1 MQCWPSSQVD
11 FRGLFD
17 NGDLLLWS
25 GVQRAYPQPV
35 HFLTKTRMVLPLIC
49 SIFFLSLWSWFS
61 FSLISSQQHIPPS
74 SLCLPFLQE
83 ISLTTVLFFHFMTWL
98 LGLYYCVRV
107 FLVLVVTLPPS
118 FSLRPYINTGSD
130 FSLLVYNMF
139 LQLYQERCVNGRE
152 ACWVAGLVF

>member
-1 MQCWPSSQVD
+1 MEWSTASLPTTSALSDKNQNGASSY
-11 FRGLFD
+11 
-17 NGDLLLWS
+17 LLNFL
-25 GVQRAYPQPV
+25 PV
-35 HFLTKTRMVLPLIC
+35 
-49 SIFFLSLWSWFS
+49 SLVVIQ